1 MRYPARFGTGS
12 RNRALDGLGISD
24 LLTRSPAMNVPRIEL
39 LSSGPFERSA
49 CFSGRRSVAF
59 CNRRVTVHEVQR
71 FLPLRGPDL
80 PGKEAGQDQ
89 DHDRHLHRPRAP
101 KASRATRSI
110 SAAARAK
117 RAICGYSCTTLRTR
131 IRRAHARFITQ
142 IAARAHCRG
151 LMLAAGARRA
161 HAPSAATHGQHL
173 LQVRLPGD
181 DLLDAVL
188 QQRRH
193 ARVSRVL
200 ADVVDGRL
208 LLNRD
213 LQLVVGDQEFV

>member
-151 LMLAAGARRA
+151 LMLAARPGARTPLQRLHTANTCFRSVCPAMTFWMPSCSNVVMPAFRA
-161 HAPSAATHGQHL
+161 CLRMSSM
-173 LQVRLPGD
+173 D
-181 DLLDAVL
+181 D
-188 QQRRH
+188 
-193 ARVSRVL
+193 
-200 ADVVDGRL
+200 
-208 LLNRD
+208 
-213 LQLVVGDQEFV
+213 FF